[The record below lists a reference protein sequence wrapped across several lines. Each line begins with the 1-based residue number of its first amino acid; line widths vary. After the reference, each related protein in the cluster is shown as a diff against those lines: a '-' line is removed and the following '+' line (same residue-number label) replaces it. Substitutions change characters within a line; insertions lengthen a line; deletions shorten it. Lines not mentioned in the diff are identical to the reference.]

1 MTQSKFKTIFFLLM
15 ILFIEINSNA
25 QTNKGLPQKGQ
36 HYISLNEA
44 IEMTTLYRQKKVSN
58 QIQEQKGKVLPALS
72 ETFEASDLLA
82 FLSRPGVKALRV
94 YYGMSSDLQ
103 LRLILV
109 GVNENNEDIL
119 EGREAI
125 LERGILCPPLCPPPP
140 QSALNQ

>member
-1 MTQSKFKTIFFLLM
+1 MTQRNLKKIFFLLM
-15 ILFIEINSNA
+15 ILFIGINSNA

-44 IEMTTLYRQKKVSN
+44 INMTSLYRQKKVSN
-58 QIQEQKGKVLPALS
+58 QIQEQRGKTLPPLS

-82 FLSRPGVKALRV
+82 FLSRPGVKALRF

-103 LRLILV
+103 LHVLLV

-119 EGREAI
+119 EGSEAI
-125 LERGILCPPLCPPPP
+125 MERGVICPPTCPNNNSVLT
-140 QSALNQ
+140 Q